1 MDRPTHN
8 PKPAIVKTGDVVK
21 KVSNLLISKII
32 FIPQRG
38 SLQDQGSYIYLRK
51 HYIGNQLDLV
61 HKKGKLWLKLRT
73 PINRKGKKMSYDFN
87 ADEVFEMAEQMERN
101 GAQFYR
107 DAAETA
113 ADSSNKDML
122 IGLSKME
129 EAHEK
134 MFESM
139 RADLTAAEKASTV
152 FDPSGEASLY
162 LRALVDSRVFFKKEI
177 DVTSIVEIL
186 KSAIEAEK
194 DSIVFY
200 LGMKEAV
207 AENLGKDRIDVII
220 KEEMGH
226 IQVLSKELVAQTT

>member
-1 MDRPTHN
+1 
-8 PKPAIVKTGDVVK
+8 
-21 KVSNLLISKII
+21 
-32 FIPQRG
+32 
-38 SLQDQGSYIYLRK
+38 
-51 HYIGNQLDLV
+51 
-61 HKKGKLWLKLRT
+61 
-73 PINRKGKKMSYDFN
+73 MSYDFN
-87 ADEVFEMAEQMERN
+87 ADEIFEMAEQMERN

-107 DAAETA
+107 DTAETA
-113 ADSSNKDML
+113 ADSSNKEML

-129 EAHEK
+129 VAHEK

-139 RADLTAAEKASTV
+139 RAELTAADKASTV
-152 FDPSGEASLY
+152 FDPTGEASLY

-207 AENLGKDRIDVII
+207 AEDLGKDRIDVII

-226 IQVLSKELVAQTT
+226 IQVLSKELVVQTR

>member
-1 MDRPTHN
+1 
-8 PKPAIVKTGDVVK
+8 
-21 KVSNLLISKII
+21 
-32 FIPQRG
+32 
-38 SLQDQGSYIYLRK
+38 
-51 HYIGNQLDLV
+51 
-61 HKKGKLWLKLRT
+61 
-73 PINRKGKKMSYDFN
+73 MSYDFN
-87 ADEVFEMAEQMERN
+87 ANEIFEMAEQMERN
-101 GAQFYR
+101 GAKFYR

-113 ADSSNKDML
+113 ANPSNKDML

-139 RADLTAAEKASTV
+139 RAELTAAEKASTV
-152 FDPSGEASLY
+152 FDPTGEASLY

-177 DVTSIVEIL
+177 DVTSMVEIL

-207 AENLGKDRIDVII
+207 PDSLGSDRIEAII

-226 IQVLSKELVAQTT
+226 IRVLSKELVAQTS